1 MFRVIHHNRWFFWT
15 VGLLII
21 IGLVLLISLQQAKQ
35 EFDDNSAAMLAF
47 ENQWR
52 TFRSNTLGLTIKYP
66 PGWQIE
72 IDQNDA
78 HSVYLENARDYNQ
91 NIALSVRD
99 PSMEKII
106 RSTISA
112 VSEDEIVIDGLI
124 GAWLKSGNK
133 KDPATS
139 NVILVT
145 VSDKLYYIAGQ
156 ARNFHEIVSGI
167 KFNK

>member
-21 IGLVLLISLQQAKQ
+21 IGLVLLISLQRAKQ
-35 EFDDNSAAMLAF
+35 EFDDNSAAMLA
-47 ENQWR
+47 
-52 TFRSNTLGLTIKYP
+52 
-66 PGWQIE
+66 
-72 IDQNDA
+72 
-78 HSVYLENARDYNQ
+78 LENARDYNQ
-91 NIALSVRD
+91 NISLSVRD

-106 RSTISA
+106 RSTIPA

-145 VSDKLYYIAGQ
+145 VSDKLYYIA
-156 ARNFHEIVSGI
+156 
-167 KFNK
+167 